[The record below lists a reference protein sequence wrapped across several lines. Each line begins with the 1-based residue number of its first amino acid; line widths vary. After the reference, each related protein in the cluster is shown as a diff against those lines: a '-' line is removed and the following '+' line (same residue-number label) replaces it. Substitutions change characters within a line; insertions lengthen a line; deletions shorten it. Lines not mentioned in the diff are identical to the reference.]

1 MAGISRRLSR
11 AFAVAAIAA
20 LLVAAAVTWRVA
32 SPPWTSIQAERAA
45 QQIADARTQV
55 DEEEVRLA
63 TVQTT
68 LAYRRAAAASADAA
82 AAREA
87 SAERLAANAARQGEI
102 GERLDG
108 LERRIRELRDAEGD
122 DPERETFVRLSGS
135 PGIREDDLEA
145 WIEER
150 ADPAG
155 PTAER
160 RRLEEERA
168 ALGAELDQLVDE
180 EEKLAGP
187 ARAASELISSY
198 RVPLERAR
206 ARLARLEGWSPGV
219 REIATPAGGIERC
232 TTCHPGMDDLAATHD
247 SQPAGGP
254 YEGWGCTVCHGGNG
268 RALSAEEA
276 HRFLTLRPW
285 SEGDDFD
292 LMPLIDRLE
301 SADKEER
308 AATATALRRLTGR
321 EFGFR
326 YHAPAEQRS
335 EAVLAWRTWWLA
347 ARGFF
352 RPPYPA
358 GLQALGH
365 DASGRPESYTG
376 AGTCL
381 RCHESRQ
388 RRHVERWRASKFTS
402 FDRLEGVED
411 TASCLPCHT
420 TGYDPASGGYVQRG
434 VTCEGCHGP
443 GAGYAAAMEGGV
455 RLQATGAVEPGE
467 RVLDE
472 VSTEL
477 RGRMAQGN
485 VCVECHDPFGVKDLA
500 YEHLM

>member
-11 AFAVAAIAA
+11 VFALAAIAA

-32 SPPWTSIQAERAA
+32 RPPWRSIQAERAA
-45 QQIADARTQV
+45 EQISDARAHV
-55 DEEEVRLA
+55 DEEEARFA
-63 TVQTT
+63 KVQTT
-68 LAYRRAAAASADAA
+68 LAYRRAAAAAADAA

-87 SAERLAANAARQGEI
+87 SAERLAANTARQGEI

-108 LERRIRELRDAEGD
+108 LRRRIGELRNAEAS
-122 DPERETFVRLSGS
+122 DPDREAFVRLSGS

-145 WIEER
+145 WIEQH
-150 ADPAG
+150 ADPEG
-155 PTAER
+155 PAAER
-160 RRLEEERA
+160 RRLEGEQA
-168 ALGAELDQLVDE
+168 ALEAEFEELVDE
-180 EEKLAGP
+180 EERLAGP
-187 ARAASELISSY
+187 ARAASEALASY
-198 RVPLERAR
+198 QVPLERAR
-206 ARLARLEGWSPGV
+206 ARLARLEGWTPGV
-219 REIATPAGGIERC
+219 REIATPAGGVERC
-232 TTCHPGMDDLAATHD
+232 TTCHPGMDDLAATHEG
-247 SQPAGGP
+247 QPAGGH
-254 YEGWGCTVCHGGNG
+254 YEGWGCRVCHGGNG
-268 RALSAEEA
+268 RALGTEEA
-276 HRFLTLRPW
+276 HSFLTLRPW

-308 AATATALRRLTGR
+308 AATAAALRRLTGR
-321 EFGFR
+321 EFGFV
-326 YHAPAEQRS
+326 YHAPSEQRS
-335 EAVLAWRTWWLA
+335 EAVRAWRTWWLA

-358 GLQALGH
+358 GLQAFGH
-365 DASGRPESYTG
+365 DASGRPEAYTG

-402 FDRLEGVED
+402 FDRLDGVED

-420 TGYDPASGGYVQRG
+420 TGYDPASGEYVQRG

-443 GAGYAAAMEGGV
+443 GAGYAAVMEGGV

-467 RVLDE
+467 RLLDE

-485 VCVECHDPFGVKDLA
+485 VCVECHDPFGVKDLT